1 MSTSGGKK
9 LKELA
14 KKYASNL
21 VARVGLLEGAKYSDG
36 TPVAYIGAI
45 QEFGYK
51 ENKDDEEWAIPPRP
65 FLRTAFDKK
74 RKEWVDNLANAL
86 EATHD
91 MKKSLETVADLAKG
105 DIKESL
111 NEGPWVEN
119 AKSTIKRK
127 GSKQPLVA
135 SGNMRDSI
143 NFEVVEQ
150 DE

>member
-1 MSTSGGKK
+1 MSTSGGEK

-45 QEFGYK
+45 QEFGCP
-51 ENKDDEEWAIPPRP
+51 EAHIPARP

-74 RKEWVDNLANAL
+74 KGEWVDVIANAL
-86 EATHD
+86 EETHD
-91 MKKSLETVADLAKG
+91 VRKALDAAGSIARG
-105 DIKESL
+105 DIAESL
-111 NEGPWVEN
+111 NEGPWVKN
-119 AKSTIKRK
+119 ADSTIARK

-143 NFEVVEQ
+143 NYEIREQ